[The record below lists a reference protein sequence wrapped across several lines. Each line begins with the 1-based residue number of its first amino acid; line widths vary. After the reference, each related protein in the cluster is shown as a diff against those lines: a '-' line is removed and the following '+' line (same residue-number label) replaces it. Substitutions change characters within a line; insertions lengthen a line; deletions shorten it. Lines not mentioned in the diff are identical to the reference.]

1 MTFEEADAFAAE
13 WLTAWNSHDLEAIL
27 SHYDDDFEMNS
38 PVILELMG
46 GTTGK
51 LVGKAAVGA
60 YWKKGLERFPNL
72 HFEKL
77 HVLRG
82 VNSVTIVYNGV
93 RGPSAE
99 VFHFGTSGLVVA
111 SHAHY
116 VAETP
121 S

>member
-1 MTFEEADAFAAE
+1 MMTFEEADAFAAE

-60 YWKKGLERFPNL
+60 YW
-72 HFEKL
+72 
-77 HVLRG
+77 
-82 VNSVTIVYNGV
+82 
-93 RGPSAE
+93 
-99 VFHFGTSGLVVA
+99 
-111 SHAHY
+111 
-116 VAETP
+116 
-121 S
+121 